1 MARSRAGT
9 RTMVMVT
16 RIPDGATWLTGL
28 GNVRTSR
35 ASLRSVPIPGER
47 RRSYLARQVATM
59 ALSHVQVDTPM
70 AIVRAAA
77 WSNSLA
83 RMGVYL
89 PLFVI
94 HDIGVMLSMTRGAGG
109 YVIRARE
116 AQLARLQLPQ
126 GMKPLLD
133 KYRRLLENITQS
145 EVTER
150 LAGLRLRDEMVA
162 VLLSRIL
169 GDTFNRWRDRTKA
182 AGAEPLPL
190 DLGILGEI
198 DYADHF
204 KDFDA
209 RSLWGF
215 IEHIEAQSM
224 HIYTQVELI
233 DLDTVR
239 LLGLFKE
246 DSASGSEALG
256 GAIDL
261 VDLFAA
267 LGSPEA
273 NDVANFSLDLLPSVL
288 ETRRS
293 TGAQTFAVDGYA
305 SIERKG
311 NIDSLV
317 LSELA
322 YDREIFEQ
330 KVVDNELLYY
340 GREKSREDERRL
352 QYILI
357 DCSAS
362 MRGQRQVFARGLA
375 LALIKK
381 LTLEGDEIWV
391 RFFDSRLH
399 ETVKIGRSGQVPV
412 PYLLSFRSERG
423 RNYGKVF
430 RQLLVEVTRLR
441 REQKR
446 RVVLYTITHGQ
457 CHIEPELVSA
467 LKQQAFLYG
476 VIVLPSTDQLPEF
489 VAMLDRQQIVSGD
502 VLTNRAE
509 RQRRALDIVG
519 DATKTRKAAAEKAET
534 LPTDPAVSRRM
545 NVVR

>member
-1 MARSRAGT
+1 
-9 RTMVMVT
+9 
-16 RIPDGATWLTGL
+16 
-28 GNVRTSR
+28 
-35 ASLRSVPIPGER
+35 
-47 RRSYLARQVATM
+47 M
-59 ALSHVQVDTPM
+59 ALSHVQTDTPM
-70 AIVRAAA
+70 AIVRASA

-83 RMGVYL
+83 RMGVHL
-89 PLFVI
+89 PLFLV
-94 HDIGVMLSMTRGAGG
+94 HDIGVMLSLTRGAGG
-109 YVIRARE
+109 YVLRPRE
-116 AQLARLQLPQ
+116 SQLARIQVPPAAKQQLDQ
-126 GMKPLLD
+126 YK
-133 KYRRLLENITQS
+133 RLLENIAAS

-169 GDTFNRWRDRTKA
+169 GDTYNRWRDRSKS
-182 AGAEPLPL
+182 AGVEALPL

-198 DYADHF
+198 DFAEHF
-204 KDFDA
+204 KDFDP
-209 RSLWGF
+209 RGLWGF
-215 IEHIEAQSM
+215 LEHLVAQSM
-224 HIYTQVELI
+224 HVYTQVELI

-246 DSASGSEALG
+246 DNASGSEALG

-311 NIDSLV
+311 NVDSLV

-330 KVVDNELLYY
+330 KVVDQELLYY
-340 GREKSREDERRL
+340 GRDKQREDERRL
-352 QYILI
+352 QYLLI

-362 MRGQRQVFARGLA
+362 MRGQRQVFGRGLA

-399 ETVKIGRSGQVPV
+399 ETIKIGRSGQVPV

-423 RNYGKVF
+423 RNYSKVF

-446 RVVLYTITHGQ
+446 RVVMYVITHGQ
-457 CHIEPELVSA
+457 CHIEPELVTA
-467 LKQQAFLYG
+467 MKQQAFLYG
-476 VIVLPSTDQLPEF
+476 IVCLPSSDQLPEF
-489 VAMLDRQQIVSGD
+489 VPLLDRSQIVSAD
-502 VLTNRAE
+502 VLTSRAE

-519 DATKTRKAAAEKAET
+519 DATRTPKGAG
-534 LPTDPAVSRRM
+534 PTVTAPSSSMKSIPVSK
-545 NVVR
+545 

>member
-1 MARSRAGT
+1 
-9 RTMVMVT
+9 
-16 RIPDGATWLTGL
+16 
-28 GNVRTSR
+28 
-35 ASLRSVPIPGER
+35 VPIPTDK
-47 RRSYLARQVATM
+47 RRSFLARQMATM

-70 AIVRAAA
+70 ANVRAAA
-77 WSNSLA
+77 WSNSLS
-83 RMGVYL
+83 RMGVHL

-94 HDIGVMLSMTRGAGG
+94 HDIGVMLSMTRGTGG
-109 YVIRARE
+109 YTLRGRE
-116 AQLARLQLPQ
+116 AQLARINVPAATKPQLDQ
-126 GMKPLLD
+126 
-133 KYRRLLENITQS
+133 YRRLLENIAAS

-169 GDTFNRWRDRTKA
+169 GDTYNRWRDRSKS
-182 AGAEPLPL
+182 AGVEPLPL
-190 DLGILGEI
+190 DLGLVSEI

-204 KDFDA
+204 RDFDP

-215 IEHIEAQSM
+215 VEHLVGQSM
-224 HIYTQVELI
+224 HVYTQVELI

-330 KVVDNELLYY
+330 KVVDAELLYY
-340 GREKSREDERRL
+340 GREKQREDERRL
-352 QYILI
+352 QYLLI

-399 ETVKIGRSGQVPV
+399 ETIKIGRSGQVPV

-423 RNYGKVF
+423 RNYNKVF
-430 RQLLVEVTRLR
+430 RQLLVEVTRIR

-446 RVVLYTITHGQ
+446 RVVMYVITHGQ
-457 CHIEPELVSA
+457 CHVEPELISA
-467 LKQQAFLYG
+467 MKQQAFLYG
-476 VIVLPSTDQLPEF
+476 IIVLPSSEHLPEF
-489 VAMLDRQQIVSGD
+489 VPLLDRQQIVGAEA
-502 VLTNRAE
+502 LTSRAE

-519 DATKTRKAAAEKAET
+519 DATRTTPRKPAPMQAATSQSMSMPRMPKA
-534 LPTDPAVSRRM
+534 D
-545 NVVR
+545 

>member
-1 MARSRAGT
+1 
-9 RTMVMVT
+9 MV
-16 RIPDGATWLTGL
+16 
-28 GNVRTSR
+28 
-35 ASLRSVPIPGER
+35 
-47 RRSYLARQVATM
+47 
-59 ALSHVQVDTPM
+59 LSHVQVDTPM
-70 AIVRAAA
+70 ALVRAAA
-77 WSNSLA
+77 WANSLS
-83 RMGVYL
+83 RMGVNL
-89 PLFVI
+89 PLFVV
-94 HDIGVMLSMTRGAGG
+94 HDIGVMLSMARGTGG
-109 YVIRARE
+109 YILRARE
-116 AQLARLQLPQ
+116 AQLARIQLPPNAKGHIEQ
-126 GMKPLLD
+126 
-133 KYRRLLENITQS
+133 YRRLLENIAGS

-150 LAGLRLRDEMVA
+150 LSGLRLRDEMVA

-169 GDTFNRWRDRTKA
+169 GDTYNRWRDRSKS
-182 AGAEPLPL
+182 AGVEPLPL
-190 DLGILGEI
+190 DLGLLTDI
-198 DYADHF
+198 DFAEHF
-204 KDFDA
+204 RDFDA
-209 RSLWGF
+209 RGLWAF
-215 IEHIEAQSM
+215 VEHLVAQSM
-224 HIYTQVELI
+224 HVYTQVELI

-330 KVVDNELLYY
+330 KVVDSELLYY
-340 GREKSREDERRL
+340 GRDKQREDERRL
-352 QYILI
+352 QYLLI

-391 RFFDSRLH
+391 RFFDSRMH

-423 RNYGKVF
+423 RNYAKVF

-446 RVVLYTITHGQ
+446 RVVLYVITHGQ
-457 CHIEPELVSA
+457 CHIEPELAAA

-476 VIVLPSTDQLPEF
+476 IVCLPSSDQLPEF
-489 VAMLDRQQIVSGD
+489 VPMLDRSQIVHADALIS
-502 VLTNRAE
+502 RAE

-519 DATKTRKAAAEKAET
+519 DAARAVKKPEPKTSAPSSASLR
-534 LPTDPAVSRRM
+534 DIPAM
-545 NVVR
+545 KG

>member
-1 MARSRAGT
+1 M
-9 RTMVMVT
+9 
-16 RIPDGATWLTGL
+16 
-28 GNVRTSR
+28 
-35 ASLRSVPIPGER
+35 PIPADK
-47 RRSYLARQVATM
+47 RRSFLARQMSTM
-59 ALSHVQVDTPM
+59 VLSHVQVDTPM
-70 AIVRAAA
+70 ANVRAAA
-77 WSNSLA
+77 WCNSLM
-83 RMGVYL
+83 RMGVHL
-89 PLFVI
+89 PLFLV

-109 YVIRARE
+109 YTLRGRE
-116 AQLARLQLPQ
+116 AQLARVQVSATSRPQLEQ
-126 GMKPLLD
+126 
-133 KYRRLLENITQS
+133 YRKLLENIGAS

-150 LAGLRLRDEMVA
+150 LAGLRLRDEMIA

-169 GDTFNRWRDRTKA
+169 GDTYNRWRDRSKS
-182 AGAEPLPL
+182 AGAETLPL
-190 DLGILGEI
+190 DLGILSEV
-198 DYADHF
+198 DFADHF
-204 KDFDA
+204 RDFDP
-209 RSLWGF
+209 RGLWAF
-215 IEHIEAQSM
+215 LEHLVAQSM

-288 ETRRS
+288 ETRRT
-293 TGAQTFAVDGYA
+293 TGSQTFAVDGYA

-330 KVVDNELLYY
+330 KVVDSELLYY
-340 GREKSREDERRL
+340 GREKQREDERRL
-352 QYILI
+352 QYLLI

-399 ETVKIGRSGQVPV
+399 ETIKIGRSGQVPV

-430 RQLLVEVTRLR
+430 RQLLVEVTRIR

-446 RVVLYTITHGQ
+446 RVVMYILTHGQ
-457 CHIEPELVSA
+457 CHVEPELITA
-467 LKQQAFLYG
+467 MKQQAFLYG
-476 VIVLPSTDQLPEF
+476 IIALPSTDQLPEF
-489 VAMLDRQQIVSGD
+489 VSLLDRQQIVTSD
-502 VLTNRAE
+502 ALTSRAD

-519 DATKTRKAAAEKAET
+519 DVTTQQKRKA
-534 LPTDPAVSRRM
+534 PTQPVPADPQQSRRM
-545 NVVR
+545 TKQGGDSLKMPKQS

>member
-1 MARSRAGT
+1 
-9 RTMVMVT
+9 
-16 RIPDGATWLTGL
+16 
-28 GNVRTSR
+28 
-35 ASLRSVPIPGER
+35 VPIPAER
-47 RRSYLARQVATM
+47 RRSFLARQVATM

-70 AIVRAAA
+70 AIVRASA
-77 WSNSLA
+77 WSNSLM
-83 RMGVYL
+83 RMGVHL

-94 HDIGVMLSMTRGAGG
+94 HDVGVMLSMTRGAGG
-109 YVIRARE
+109 YAIRARE
-116 AQLARLQLPQ
+116 AQLARIQLPPPL
-126 GMKPLLD
+126 KPLLEQ
-133 KYRRLLENITQS
+133 YRKLLENIAAS

-169 GDTFNRWRDRTKA
+169 GDTYNRWRDRSKS

-198 DYADHF
+198 DFADHF
-204 KDFDA
+204 RDFDP
-209 RSLWGF
+209 RGLWAF
-215 IEHIEAQSM
+215 AEHLVAQSM

-293 TGAQTFAVDGYA
+293 TGSQTFAVDGYA

-330 KVVDNELLYY
+330 KVVDSELLYY
-340 GREKSREDERRL
+340 GREKQREDERRL
-352 QYILI
+352 QYLLI

-399 ETVKIGRSGQVPV
+399 ETIKIGRSGQVPV

-446 RVVLYTITHGQ
+446 RIVLYTITHGQ
-457 CHIEPELVSA
+457 CHIEPELITA

-476 VIVLPSTDQLPEF
+476 VVVLPSTDQLPEF
-489 VAMLDRQQIVSGD
+489 VPLLDRSQVVSGD

-519 DATKTRKAAAEKAET
+519 DAATTVKKVAHPPTSPP
-534 LPTDPAVSRRM
+534 PTDPAVSRRM
-545 NVVR
+545 KAVK

>member
-1 MARSRAGT
+1 V
-9 RTMVMVT
+9 TM
-16 RIPDGATWLTGL
+16 P
-28 GNVRTSR
+28 
-35 ASLRSVPIPGER
+35 PG
-47 RRSYLARQVATM
+47 VK
-59 ALSHVQVDTPM
+59 P
-70 AIVRAAA
+70 
-77 WSNSLA
+77 
-83 RMGVYL
+83 
-89 PLFVI
+89 
-94 HDIGVMLSMTRGAGG
+94 
-109 YVIRARE
+109 
-116 AQLARLQLPQ
+116 QLDQ
-126 GMKPLLD
+126 
-133 KYRRLLENITQS
+133 YRRLLENIGAS

-169 GDTFNRWRDRTKA
+169 GDAYNRWRDRSKS

-204 KDFDA
+204 RDFDP
-209 RSLWGF
+209 RGLWGF
-215 IEHIEAQSM
+215 VEHLVAQSM
-224 HIYTQVELI
+224 HVYTQVELI

-288 ETRRS
+288 ETRRT

-330 KVVDNELLYY
+330 KVVDAELLYY
-340 GREKSREDERRL
+340 GREKQREDERRL
-352 QYILI
+352 QYLLI

-399 ETVKIGRSGQVPV
+399 ETIKIGRSGQVPV

-430 RQLLVEVTRLR
+430 RQLVVEVTRLR

-446 RVVLYTITHGQ
+446 RVVLYVVTHGQ
-457 CHIEPELVSA
+457 CHVEPELMTA

-476 VIVLPSTDQLPEF
+476 VVVLPSSDQLPEF
-489 VAMLDRQQIVSGD
+489 VQQLDRSQIVSGEA
-502 VLTNRAE
+502 LTNRAE
-509 RQRRALDIVG
+509 RQRRALDII
-519 DATKTRKAAAEKAET
+519 DNATSVKKVAQPPATPAS
-534 LPTDPAVSRRM
+534 TDPAVSRRM
-545 NVVR
+545 KSTTDPPRSR

>member
-1 MARSRAGT
+1 
-9 RTMVMVT
+9 
-16 RIPDGATWLTGL
+16 
-28 GNVRTSR
+28 
-35 ASLRSVPIPGER
+35 
-47 RRSYLARQVATM
+47 M
-59 ALSHVQVDTPM
+59 ALSHIQVDSPM

-77 WSNSLA
+77 WSNSLM
-83 RMGVYL
+83 RMGVHL
-89 PLFVI
+89 PLFII
-94 HDIGVMLSMTRGAGG
+94 HDVGVMLSMTRGAGG
-109 YVIRARE
+109 YAIRARE
-116 AQLARLQLPQ
+116 AQLARIQLPP
-126 GMKPLLD
+126 GTKPQLEQ
-133 KYRRLLENITQS
+133 YRRLIENIASS

-169 GDTFNRWRDRTKA
+169 GDTYNRWRDRSKA
-182 AGAEPLPL
+182 AGAEALPL
-190 DLGILGEI
+190 DLGILGEV

-204 KDFDA
+204 REFDP

-215 IEHIEAQSM
+215 VEHVVAQSM

-288 ETRRS
+288 ETRRT

-305 SIERKG
+305 SVERKG

-330 KVVDNELLYY
+330 KVVDSELLYY
-340 GREKSREDERRL
+340 GREKQREDERRL
-352 QYILI
+352 QYLLI

-399 ETVKIGRSGQVPV
+399 ETIKVGRSGQVPV
-412 PYLLSFRSERG
+412 PYILSFRSERG
-423 RNYGKVF
+423 RNYSKVF

-457 CHIEPELVSA
+457 CHIEPELITA

-476 VIVLPSTDQLPEF
+476 VVVMPSSEHLPEF
-489 VAMLDRQQIVSGD
+489 VPLLDRSQIVQAD
-502 VLTNRAE
+502 VLGSRQD
-509 RQRRALDIVG
+509 RQRRAIDIIG
-519 DATKTRKAAAEKAET
+519 DATRTTPRKQ
-534 LPTDPAVSRRM
+534 PPMQAVSSESLRM
-545 NVVR
+545 PKQAGLGGESLRMPKAKEP

>member
-1 MARSRAGT
+1 
-9 RTMVMVT
+9 MV
-16 RIPDGATWLTGL
+16 
-28 GNVRTSR
+28 
-35 ASLRSVPIPGER
+35 
-47 RRSYLARQVATM
+47 
-59 ALSHVQVDTPM
+59 LSHVQVDTPM
-70 AIVRAAA
+70 ALVRAAA
-77 WSNSLA
+77 WANSLS
-83 RMGVYL
+83 RMGVNL
-89 PLFVI
+89 PLFVV
-94 HDIGVMLSMTRGAGG
+94 HDIGVMLSMARGTGG
-109 YVIRARE
+109 YVLRGRE
-116 AQLARLQLPQ
+116 AQLARIQLPPNAKAQ
-126 GMKPLLD
+126 IEQ
-133 KYRRLLENITQS
+133 YRRLLQNIASS

-150 LAGLRLRDEMVA
+150 LSGLRLRDEMVA

-169 GDTFNRWRDRTKA
+169 GDTYNRWRDRSKS
-182 AGAEPLPL
+182 AGVEPLPL
-190 DLGILGEI
+190 DLGLLSDI
-198 DYADHF
+198 DFAEHF
-204 KDFDA
+204 RDFDP
-209 RSLWGF
+209 RGLWAF
-215 IEHIEAQSM
+215 AEHLVTHSM
-224 HIYTQVELI
+224 HVYTQVELI

-330 KVVDNELLYY
+330 KVVDSELLYY
-340 GREKSREDERRL
+340 GRDKQREDERRL
-352 QYILI
+352 QYLLI

-391 RFFDSRLH
+391 RFFDSRMH

-423 RNYGKVF
+423 RNYAKVF

-446 RVVLYTITHGQ
+446 RVVLYVITHGQ
-457 CHIEPELVSA
+457 CHIEPELAAA

-476 VIVLPSTDQLPEF
+476 IVCLPSSDQLPEF
-489 VAMLDRQQIVSGD
+489 VPMLDRSQIVHADALIS
-502 VLTNRAE
+502 RAE

-519 DATKTRKAAAEKAET
+519 DAARAVKKPEPKTSAPSSASLREIPVMKG
-534 LPTDPAVSRRM
+534 
-545 NVVR
+545 

>member
-1 MARSRAGT
+1 M
-9 RTMVMVT
+9 
-16 RIPDGATWLTGL
+16 
-28 GNVRTSR
+28 
-35 ASLRSVPIPGER
+35 PIPAER
-47 RRSYLARQVATM
+47 RRSYLARQVGTLV
-59 ALSHVQVDTPM
+59 LSHVQTDTPM
-70 AIVRAAA
+70 ALVRAAA
-77 WSNSLA
+77 WSNSLS
-83 RMGVYL
+83 RMGVHL

-94 HDIGVMLSMTRGAGG
+94 HDIGVMLSMSRGAGG
-109 YVIRARE
+109 FTLRARD
-116 AQLARLQLPQ
+116 AQLARIALPPGQKAQLAEYH
-126 GMKPLLD
+126 K
-133 KYRRLLENITQS
+133 LLENVAGS

-150 LAGLRLRDEMVA
+150 LAGLRMRDEMIA
-162 VLLSRIL
+162 VLLQRIL
-169 GDTFNRWRDRTKA
+169 GDTYNRWRDRSKS
-182 AGAEPLPL
+182 AGIEALPL
-190 DLGILGEI
+190 DLGILGEV

-204 KDFDA
+204 KDFDP

-215 IEHIEAQSM
+215 VEHLVTQSM

-246 DSASGSEALG
+246 DTASGSEALG

-261 VDLFAA
+261 VDLFSA

-288 ETRRS
+288 ETRRA
-293 TGAQTFAVDGYA
+293 TGSQTFAVDGYA

-330 KVVDNELLYY
+330 KVVDAELLYY
-340 GREKSREDERRL
+340 GRDKQHEDERRL

-381 LTLEGDEIWV
+381 LSLEGDEIWV
-391 RFFDSRLH
+391 RFFDSRMH
-399 ETVKIGRSGQVPV
+399 ETIKINRSGQVPV

-446 RVVLYTITHGQ
+446 RVVLYVITHGQ
-457 CHIEPELVSA
+457 CHIEPELATA
-467 LKQQAFLYG
+467 LKQQTFLYG
-476 VIVLPSTDQLPEF
+476 VVVLPSSEQLPEF
-489 VAMLDRQQIVSGD
+489 VPLLDRSQIVSAD
-502 VLTNRAE
+502 ALTSRAD

-519 DATKTRKAAAEKAET
+519 DASAASSLRWQATK
-534 LPTDPAVSRRM
+534 
-545 NVVR
+545 

>member
-1 MARSRAGT
+1 
-9 RTMVMVT
+9 
-16 RIPDGATWLTGL
+16 
-28 GNVRTSR
+28 
-35 ASLRSVPIPGER
+35 
-47 RRSYLARQVATM
+47 M

-70 AIVRAAA
+70 ALVRAAA

-89 PLFVI
+89 PLFII
-94 HDIGVMLSMTRGAGG
+94 HDIGVMLSMTRGSGG

-169 GDTFNRWRDRTKA
+169 GDTFNRWRDRSKS
-182 AGAEPLPL
+182 AGAEALPL

-204 KDFDA
+204 KDFDP

-215 IEHIEAQSM
+215 VEHIDAQSM

-330 KVVDNELLYY
+330 KVVDSELLYY

-399 ETVKIGRSGQVPV
+399 ETIKIGRSGQVPV

-457 CHIEPELVSA
+457 CHIEPELMSS

-476 VIVLPSTDQLPEF
+476 VIVLPSSDQLPEF
-489 VAMLDRQQIVSGD
+489 VGMLDRQQIVSGD

-519 DATKTRKAAAEKAET
+519 DATKTRKAQSNAGET
-534 LPTDPAVSRRM
+534 SPTDPAVSRRM

>member
-1 MARSRAGT
+1 
-9 RTMVMVT
+9 MV
-16 RIPDGATWLTGL
+16 
-28 GNVRTSR
+28 
-35 ASLRSVPIPGER
+35 
-47 RRSYLARQVATM
+47 
-59 ALSHVQVDTPM
+59 LSHVQTDTPM
-70 AIVRAAA
+70 AVVRASA

-83 RMGVYL
+83 RMGVHL
-89 PLFVI
+89 PLFLI
-94 HDIGVMLSMTRGAGG
+94 HDIGVMLSLTRGAGG
-109 YVIRARE
+109 YVLRPRE
-116 AQLARLQLPQ
+116 SQLARVSMPPAAKGQLEQ
-126 GMKPLLD
+126 YK
-133 KYRRLLENITQS
+133 KLLENIAAS

-150 LAGLRLRDEMVA
+150 LAGLRLRDEMVG

-169 GDTFNRWRDRTKA
+169 GDTYNRWRDRSKS
-182 AGAEPLPL
+182 AGVEALPL

-204 KDFDA
+204 RDFDA
-209 RSLWGF
+209 RGLWGF
-215 IEHIEAQSM
+215 LEHLVAQSM

-256 GAIDL
+256 GAVDL
-261 VDLFAA
+261 VDLFSA

-311 NIDSLV
+311 NVDSLV

-330 KVVDNELLYY
+330 KVVDQELLYY
-340 GREKSREDERRL
+340 GRDKQREDERRL
-352 QYILI
+352 QYLLI

-399 ETVKIGRSGQVPV
+399 ETIKIGRSGQVPV

-423 RNYGKVF
+423 RNYSKVF
-430 RQLLVEVTRLR
+430 RQLLVETTRLR

-446 RVVLYTITHGQ
+446 RVVMYVITHGQ
-457 CHIEPELVSA
+457 CHIEPELVTA
-467 LKQQAFLYG
+467 MKQQAFLYG
-476 VIVLPSTDQLPEF
+476 IVCLPSSDQLPEF
-489 VAMLDRQQIVSGD
+489 VPLLDRSQIVSAD
-502 VLTNRAE
+502 ALHSRAE

-519 DATKTRKAAAEKAET
+519 DATRAPKGAG
-534 LPTDPAVSRRM
+534 PTVTAPSSSMRTIPVSK
-545 NVVR
+545 

>member
-1 MARSRAGT
+1 M
-9 RTMVMVT
+9 
-16 RIPDGATWLTGL
+16 
-28 GNVRTSR
+28 
-35 ASLRSVPIPGER
+35 PIPAER
-47 RRSYLARQVATM
+47 RRSCLARQVATLV
-59 ALSHVQVDTPM
+59 LSHVQTDTPM
-70 AIVRAAA
+70 ASVRAAA
-77 WSNSLA
+77 WSNSLS
-83 RMGVYL
+83 RMGVHL

-94 HDIGVMLSMTRGAGG
+94 HDIGVMLSMSRGAGG
-109 YVIRARE
+109 YTLRARE
-116 AQLARLQLPQ
+116 AQLARVQMPAGSKLHLEQYR
-126 GMKPLLD
+126 KLLD
-133 KYRRLLENITQS
+133 NIAGS

-162 VLLSRIL
+162 VLLQRIL
-169 GDTFNRWRDRTKA
+169 GDTYNRWRDRSKG
-182 AGAEPLPL
+182 AGVEALPL
-190 DLGILGEI
+190 DLGVLGEV

-204 KDFDA
+204 KDFDP

-215 IEHIEAQSM
+215 VEHLVAQSM

-288 ETRRS
+288 ETRRA
-293 TGAQTFAVDGYA
+293 TGSQTFSVDGYA

-330 KVVDNELLYY
+330 KVVDAELLYY
-340 GREKSREDERRL
+340 GRDKQREDERRL

-381 LTLEGDEIWV
+381 LSLEGDEIWV
-391 RFFDSRLH
+391 RFFDSRMH
-399 ETVKIGRSGQVPV
+399 ETIKVNRSGQVPV

-446 RVVLYTITHGQ
+446 RVVLYVITHGQ
-457 CHIEPELVSA
+457 CHIEPELTNA
-467 LKQQAFLYG
+467 MKQQAFLYG
-476 VIVLPSTDQLPEF
+476 VVVLPSSEQLPEF
-489 VAMLDRQQIVSGD
+489 VPLLDRSQIVTAD
-502 VLTNRAE
+502 ALTSRAD

-519 DATKTRKAAAEKAET
+519 DASAASSLRFQATR
-534 LPTDPAVSRRM
+534 
-545 NVVR
+545 